1 MSEVLLEI
9 KEVSKHFGGVK
20 ALDKVGLTINKG
32 EIHCLVGEN
41 GCGKSTLIKIIS
53 GFYKPDG
60 GEICFEGKIYSSL
73 EINQSIQMGIQ
84 VIYQDMSIFPN
95 LTVAENIAMNFEL
108 YNKKKLVDWK
118 ENSKEIAGSYR
129 N

>member
-1 MSEVLLEI
+1 MSDILLEI
-9 KEVSKHFGGVK
+9 KEVSKHFGGVT
-20 ALDKVGLTINKG
+20 ALDKVGLTIRKG

-60 GEICFEGKIYSSL
+60 GTICFDGQEYSSL
-73 EINQSIQMGIQ
+73 DIKQSIQLGIQ

-95 LTVAENIAMNFEL
+95 LTVAENIAMNYEL
-108 YNKKKLVDWK
+108 YNRRKLV
-118 ENSKEIAGSYR
+118 N
-129 N
+129 